1 MQVPDPRAKFPLP
14 SALLQHCG
22 KQMCRGLEMMMW
34 IRGADAEG
42 KKALEDLLV
51 LRMSGQKTN

>member
-1 MQVPDPRAKFPLP
+1 MPDRAEKPPLP
-14 SALLQHCG
+14 STLLQHCG
-22 KQMCRGLEMMMW
+22 KQMCRGLEMVMW

-51 LRMSGQKTN
+51 MRMSGQKTN